1 MRRAAVSR
9 ESGGGCHG
17 LPGRQAGPDC
27 RRATLAARARQVQR
41 RTCYAQRRAQWLRGL
56 AGGRPRAWRGEG
68 RAGQTEAGGCADA
81 PHGLRSAADFRAGT
95 AVSAPSARC
104 SFGGRLMAGEPE
116 LRRGGGR
123 LHLLGACTASPDGAW
138 TSCAAEA
145 PGGCPVHDCVCWGA
159 REGGGCGLLGR
170 AALGSCWLRSGPE
183 MSELIGSHMP
193 AVSCRRSPEACADRR
208 ALQCLEGMG
217 AI

>member
-1 MRRAAVSR
+1 MACQAGR
-9 ESGGGCHG
+9 
-17 LPGRQAGPDC
+17 PGRTVDAPRSLRVRVKSSGA
-27 RRATLAARARQVQR
+27 RATPSGARS
-41 RTCYAQRRAQWLRGL
+41 
-56 AGGRPRAWRGEG
+56 
-68 RAGQTEAGGCADA
+68 GCADW
-81 PHGLRSAADFRAGT
+81 P
-95 AVSAPSARC
+95 V
-104 SFGGRLMAGEPE
+104 GGRE
-116 LRRGGGR
+116 RGGGR
-123 LHLLGACTASPDGAW
+123 AARGRRRRGDAPTLPMDCAPPQTFVPGRPCRLHRRVAVLEDACWRASRSCVAAVGGCIYSGHVPPRPTAR